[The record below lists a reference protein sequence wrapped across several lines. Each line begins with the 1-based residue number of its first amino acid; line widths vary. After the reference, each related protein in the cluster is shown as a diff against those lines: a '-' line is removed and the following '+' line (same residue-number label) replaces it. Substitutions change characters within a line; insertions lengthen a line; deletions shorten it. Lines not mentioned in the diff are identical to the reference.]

1 MANECSMLVMLHE
14 RLFLFVDDFCLLLI
28 VVRCKEE
35 KFLSYIDTYICDYI
49 SI

>member
-1 MANECSMLVMLHE
+1 MVNECSMLAMLHE
-14 RLFLFVDDFCLLLI
+14 RLFLFVDGFCLLLV

-35 KFLSYIDTYICDYI
+35 MFLSYIDTYICDYM